1 MSGQRNVRV
10 TKEMLAAGASVLSE
24 LLSAVDDESSPVS
37 DETIQWIV
45 DRIFLAMLDAS
56 PGSEHRR

>member
-1 MSGQRNVRV
+1 
-10 TKEMLAAGASVLSE
+10 MLAAGASVLSE
-24 LLSAVDDESSPVS
+24 LLSAVDDESRPVS